1 MKYLA
6 LVVIALAAELW
17 KVHNCSNRWVRLAQA
32 DFILN
37 IAHSGSQIACVGFP
51 FGFAKLTRLKT
62 KAHKSPHV
70 RWFGFCSSFEMLT
83 VKLAL
88 ISTVTSCKARF
99 CRAFH
104 TFKVSLLTVTS
115 LVFYC
120 HYCHGHYFICLSTLL
135 VIYIFSFAI
144 LILLSMLY

>member
-37 IAHSGSQIACVGFP
+37 IAHSGSQIACVWFWWVS
-51 FGFAKLTRLKT
+51 AKLTRLIFL
-62 KAHKSPHV
+62 AHKSPHV
-70 RWFGFCSSFEMLT
+70 RWFGFYSSFEMLT

-115 LVFYC
+115 LVFLLSLLSRSDS
-120 HYCHGHYFICLSTLL
+120 FCLS
-135 VIYIFSFAI
+135 IS
-144 LILLSMLY
+144 LYS